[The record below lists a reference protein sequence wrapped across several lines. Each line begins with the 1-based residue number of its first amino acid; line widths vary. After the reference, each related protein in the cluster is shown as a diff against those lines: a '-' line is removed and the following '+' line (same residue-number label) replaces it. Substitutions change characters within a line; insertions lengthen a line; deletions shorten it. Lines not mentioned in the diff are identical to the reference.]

1 MSTNEDNKQYQM
13 YSSLDDRLKNAEPR
27 YLTEGKKRYLLAS
40 SQESLQALLDNQR
53 DELTRVLITLKSEHD
68 QLTLEKD
75 KITNMI
81 NEYDKR
87 IAMLESADEIAK
99 SSEEKQK
106 RDFEFMDG
114 GINSKKERKNEEEFN
129 KKSLL
134 KLREKL
140 NKDIL
145 IIQKEIIRY
154 ENESQNLD
162 KKMERA
168 AIDENIIKE
177 KKNKVYSKTE
187 DQKNKNRSNQNEN
200 DLKIQQYKKMIELKS
215 AFLKFSDERKE
226 TQNRIAQEAKNDSL
240 DKQEVERRKTLKLLM
255 LYNQY
260 LRTLMDEELK
270 NNEELEKIF
279 EQIRDIC
286 GTKDLDEIVDF
297 IMLRNKRYNYACQ
310 EVKNCE
316 DKNKKLKKEIK
327 ELKEELTHLKNN
339 LLVQEKDG
347 KELDVELS
355 TNPEEDSDIIE
366 KEKQENKNLLGLG
379 KRFNEIDEAYHLVIQ
394 NISTM
399 IENGKQNGL
408 ITEQDNQEDDNEQF
422 ELTNDELKEYNKVEF
437 TRKEKK
443 ALNNYNLTG
452 EEKLIV
458 DTTKVTDKDKKEIEK
473 MELSELD
480 KVVRCILGDQKLTDE
495 EKEIAQEIYN
505 TQLSEDEEKKAKNII
520 LIDSEEKIACQ
531 KLENDTNELTSDE
544 KKNKLEEFKK
554 LKIKFNKYK
563 EQEIKEST
571 GYKIKKMKKNKADMI
586 KNYENLLQEIE
597 KRYEK
602 LILLRNKQELINIM
616 KEKGVKGESS
626 QEHVRNNRKKGTRK
640 VTKRLGTNGRYLKTE
655 QYKIITENKDEE
667 DDKSN
672 YDPDV
677 KILNKFLKE
686 QKKEKENFIT
696 GKVKIAEEKK

>member
-1 MSTNEDNKQYQM
+1 MSTNEDDKQYQM

-286 GTKDLDEIVDF
+286 GTKNLDEIVDF

-408 ITEQDNQEDDNEQF
+408 ITEQDNQEGDNEQF

-602 LILLRNKQELINIM
+602 LILLRNKQELINIL
-616 KEKGVKGESS
+616 KEKGVKEESS

>member
-1 MSTNEDNKQYQM
+1 
-13 YSSLDDRLKNAEPR
+13 
-27 YLTEGKKRYLLAS
+27 
-40 SQESLQALLDNQR
+40 
-53 DELTRVLITLKSEHD
+53 
-68 QLTLEKD
+68 
-75 KITNMI
+75 
-81 NEYDKR
+81 
-87 IAMLESADEIAK
+87 
-99 SSEEKQK
+99 
-106 RDFEFMDG
+106 
-114 GINSKKERKNEEEFN
+114 
-129 KKSLL
+129 
-134 KLREKL
+134 
-140 NKDIL
+140 
-145 IIQKEIIRY
+145 
-154 ENESQNLD
+154 
-162 KKMERA
+162 MERA

-286 GTKDLDEIVDF
+286 GTKNLDEIVDF

-408 ITEQDNQEDDNEQF
+408 ITEQDNQEGDNEQF

-505 TQLSEDEEKKAKNII
+505 TQLTEDEEKKAKNII

-602 LILLRNKQELINIM
+602 LILLRNKQELINIL
-616 KEKGVKGESS
+616 KEKGVKEESS

>member
-286 GTKDLDEIVDF
+286 GTKNLDEIVDF

-408 ITEQDNQEDDNEQF
+408 ITEQDNQEGDNEQF

-602 LILLRNKQELINIM
+602 LILLRTKQELINIL
-616 KEKGVKGESS
+616 KEKGVKEESS

>member
-286 GTKDLDEIVDF
+286 GTKNLDEIVDF

-408 ITEQDNQEDDNEQF
+408 ITEQDNQEGDNEQF

-571 GYKIKKMKKNKADMI
+571 GYKIKKMKKNKVDMI

-602 LILLRNKQELINIM
+602 LILLRNKQELINIL
-616 KEKGVKGESS
+616 KEKGVKEESS